1 MKVVLNKD
9 IKGIGKKLQVVEVS
23 EGYARNYLLPK
34 NLAVLANNQS
44 VSEAKTKQS
53 SLDFKKQTKKEEA
66 EKIKNAL
73 EGQNLVFNV
82 KVGEGGKLF
91 GSITSKEISEE
102 IKNSQGYEIEKK
114 KIEIEGGIKTAGV
127 YVAKIKLYE
136 GITAIQKIEIIG
148 K

>member
-9 IKGIGKKLQVVEVS
+9 IKGIGKKLQIVEVS

-66 EKIKNAL
+66 EKIKKAL
-73 EGQNLVFNV
+73 ESQKIVFNV

-102 IKNSQGYEIEKK
+102 IKNRQGFEIEKK
-114 KIEIEGGIKTAGV
+114 KIEIEGGIKTAGI
-127 YVAKIKLYE
+127 YTAKIKLYE